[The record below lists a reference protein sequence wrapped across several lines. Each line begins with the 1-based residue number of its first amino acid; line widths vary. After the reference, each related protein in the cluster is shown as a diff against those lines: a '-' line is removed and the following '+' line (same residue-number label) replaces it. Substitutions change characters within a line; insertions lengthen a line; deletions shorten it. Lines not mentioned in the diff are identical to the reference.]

1 MGLRLH
7 YWGVWVICE
16 ANDVL
21 QALTAP
27 ASAPFFVEATLSGLG
42 QRGKRL
48 SNFSLFLYICIFKKK
63 KKTIYFNAEISSRSF
78 QTCR

>member
-16 ANDVL
+16 ANNVL

-27 ASAPFFVEATLSGLG
+27 ASAPFFVE
-42 QRGKRL
+42 
-48 SNFSLFLYICIFKKK
+48 
-63 KKTIYFNAEISSRSF
+63 EIGRAHV
-78 QTCR
+78 